1 MGKMNKNKNKEEKS
15 KEEIN
20 KIKKEKK
27 EKREKKMKMKE
38 NKDGENAENTVDNPD
53 SEKKQKGTS
62 VDQIKDVEILADM
75 YRKCNSRGKRQ
86 RIRKRVKALGHSMDS
101 LGRPKELN
109 FGQVDKNML
118 QNKNPFLNKDKNS
131 NLALN

>member
-1 MGKMNKNKNKEEKS
+1 
-15 KEEIN
+15 
-20 KIKKEKK
+20 
-27 EKREKKMKMKE
+27 MKMKE
-38 NKDGENAENTVDNPD
+38 NKDGENAENTDG
-53 SEKKQKGTS
+53 EKKQKGTS
-62 VDQIKDVEILADM
+62 VDQIKDLEILADM
-75 YRKCNSRGKRQ
+75 YKKCNSRGKRQ

-131 NLALN
+131 KNSNLALNENED